1 MVKVRLSRA
10 GAKKNPFY
18 HVIVTD
24 SRNPRDGKRLERI
37 GSYDPKLPVAE
48 AKIDTDRLAY
58 WMGVGAQQ
66 SSTVEH
72 LLKRRAVEARVAAAK
87 PASAAKS

>member
-37 GSYDPKLPVAE
+37 GSYDPKLPVTQ
-48 AKIDTDRLAY
+48 AKIDSDRLAY
-58 WMGVGAQQ
+58 WMGVGAKP
-66 SSTVEH
+66 SLTVEH
-72 LLKRRAVEARVAAAK
+72 LLKRMAVEAKAAAK
-87 PASAAKS
+87 TAAKA